1 MKLRDDFIEEC
12 NNAINDAMQ
21 DLQKN
26 TELTSNNLLYLK
38 HWIFVIGYSLILTY
52 HNTLVDALKEKGI
65 DIGYLE

>member
-52 HNTLVDALKEKGI
+52 HNTLADALKEKGI